1 MIDVVPADLLPP
13 LHAEYRKVVTLR
25 YARVPAVLI
34 PVVALL
40 AASTTA
46 ILAGPQDPRG
56 EPATG
61 TATVGLYLALAV
73 VILAVG
79 AFAAASAGSE
89 HRYDTIAVTAL
100 FTPDRDRLAGAKMLV
115 AAGVALVAALTTE
128 VVALACLLVF
138 GRDKFEFGAT
148 LFGAL
153 GGGLLTAVCWAVIGT
168 GLGLWLRSPLTAVGV
183 MLGWPL
189 FAEPLVWAVTSG
201 LGLPGLATLLPT
213 SSTVS
218 TMAVGSFSDSDIL
231 APTPA
236 AMVVL
241 LLWTLGI
248 GGLGWWSV
256 RTDEL

>member
-13 LHAEYRKVVTLR
+13 LHAEYRKAITLR
-25 YARVPAVLI
+25 YSRVLAALVPA
-34 PVVALL
+34 VALL

-46 ILAGPQDPRG
+46 ILAGPRDPRG

-61 TATVGLYLALAV
+61 AATVGLYLALAA
-73 VILAVG
+73 VILAAA
-79 AFAAASAGSE
+79 AFAATGAGAE

-115 AAGVALVAALTTE
+115 AAGVALAAAFVAE

-138 GRDKFEFGAT
+138 GRDEFEIGAG
-148 LFGAL
+148 LFGVL
-153 GGGLLTAVCWAVIGT
+153 GGGLLAAVCWAVIGT
-168 GLGLWLRSPLTAVGV
+168 GLGLWLRSPLLAVGV
-183 MLGWPL
+183 VLGWPL
-189 FAEPLVWAVTSG
+189 VAEPLVWAVTSG
-201 LGLPGLATLLPT
+201 IGLPGLSTLLPA

-218 TMAVGSFSDSDIL
+218 TVAVGSFTDSDIL
-231 APTPA
+231 APTPVA
-236 AMVVL
+236 VVVL
-241 LLWTLGI
+241 LLWTIGI